1 MPYFEETQAGE
12 LRQAFGKIV
21 HPWPGV
27 TSKKMFGAPSFAANG
42 TLFAVIVTGGLI
54 LTRLGDEEKATLL
67 EDPAVEY
74 FTGHGRVIRKWL
86 FIAIKE
92 PADLERYL
100 PFIEASYREAAQ
112 Q

>member
-1 MPYFEETQAGE
+1 MPYYDESQAGE
-12 LRQAFGKIV
+12 IREAFEVIV

-27 TSKKMFGAPSFAANG
+27 TSKKMFGAPSYAANG

-54 LTRLGDEEKATLL
+54 LTRLGDEEKASLL
-67 EDPAVEY
+67 EDPVVEY

-92 PADLERYL
+92 PADLERYR
-100 PFIEASYREAAQ
+100 PFIEASYRAAAEA
-112 Q
+112 